1 MDKTFHYSG
10 LANYGAIKSFEVDK
24 KSKDQHVTS
33 SKVLTAVFIGT
44 LSVTSF
50 AVNTPKDN
58 NLFLTNLVDKKIVK
72 KFSNIKNKKSVPL
85 FNKKEVDDMSEKM
98 NATEI
103 KLNEVE
109 KYFNEK
115 ISDIKD
121 TVHVIDKKSSVIENE
136 LHHINDKI
144 SEMNSK
150 FDSIPD
156 MIKET
161 ITNTL
166 NEKAV
171 NKKQSFISD
180 YKAPVITGL
189 IVGVLTPVVMLVAAK
204 ILGLLH

>member
-1 MDKTFHYSG
+1 MNTFTAYSSNSQIYKIEDNHQSNLPKAK
-10 LANYGAIKSFEVDK
+10 LATVALF
-24 KSKDQHVTS
+24 
-33 SKVLTAVFIGT
+33 VFT
-44 LSVTSF
+44 LSS
-50 AVNTPKDN
+50 AGII
-58 NLFLTNLVDKKIVK
+58 TNQNHSSLN
-72 KFSNIKNKKSVPL
+72 FSTKNKRETIKVSNDTDSNTNA
-85 FNKKEVDDMSEKM
+85 FTFENKKGDDDMPEKTT
-98 NATEI
+98 ATEI

-136 LHHINDKI
+136 LHHINGKI

-189 IVGVLTPVVMLVAAK
+189 IVAVLTPIVMLVAAK

>member
-1 MDKTFHYSG
+1 
-10 LANYGAIKSFEVDK
+10 
-24 KSKDQHVTS
+24 
-33 SKVLTAVFIGT
+33 
-44 LSVTSF
+44 
-50 AVNTPKDN
+50 
-58 NLFLTNLVDKKIVK
+58 
-72 KFSNIKNKKSVPL
+72 
-85 FNKKEVDDMSEKM
+85 MSEKM

-115 ISDIKD
+115 ISYIKD

-156 MIKET
+156 VIKET

-171 NKKQSFISD
+171 NNKTKLHIKLQSSCYNRGDSRSTNPYSYACCCKNFGFITL
-180 YKAPVITGL
+180 K
-189 IVGVLTPVVMLVAAK
+189 
-204 ILGLLH
+204 